1 MPPRT
6 ALFNALGVHQGKYTS
21 PHVGAAD
28 LRVFHGQDQ
37 TLGYPNVRIVKE
49 LHTFYEFTVKI
60 AIVNFNRIRDGN
72 PVTESQSKI
81 ERICSRGFLCGGAPS
96 KSPKITGYGGA
107 KSYGDPKDPKI
118 IPKPRVTGGGIF
130 PVFPAILTSR
140 SDQRFF

>member
-1 MPPRT
+1 MRS
-6 ALFNALGVHQGKYTS
+6 GVHQGKYTS

-37 TLGYPNVRIVKE
+37 TLGNPNVRSVKE

-60 AIVNFNRIRDGN
+60 AIDHFNRIRDGN

-96 KSPKITGYGGA
+96 KSPKSDRSFFGA
-107 KSYGDPKDPKI
+107 SSSSHLAS
-118 IPKPRVTGGGIF
+118 VAF
-130 PVFPAILTSR
+130 HA
-140 SDQRFF
+140 RFFLASFSAFVSNLPSTLSSSFGAYLGLPP